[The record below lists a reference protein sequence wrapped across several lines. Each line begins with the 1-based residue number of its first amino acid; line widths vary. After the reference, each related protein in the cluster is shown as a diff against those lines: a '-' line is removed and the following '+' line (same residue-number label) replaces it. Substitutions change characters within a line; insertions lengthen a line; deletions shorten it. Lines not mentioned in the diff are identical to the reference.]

1 MKKASR
7 PCSAKPSNPRTLG
20 PSPRFGLVVAAG
32 KGKRFG
38 GPKQFALLGG
48 RPALLYSVLTFEQ
61 SPLVSGYVVVA
72 NPGKVAYVQGLLGK
86 YKVKKLVEVVP
97 GGAERS
103 DSVAS
108 GLKFLPEDGYVAIH
122 DAARPF
128 VTLAMLKQGF
138 QACRRYGAA
147 TFGHPVTDT
156 LKRVDGLGV
165 IETVDRDSLISVQ
178 TPQFFHLNLLRRA
191 YAEAQNEGT
200 TATDDCALIERLG
213 IKPRWLMGPRTNLK
227 ITNPEDL
234 HLCEALL

>member
-1 MKKASR
+1 
-7 PCSAKPSNPRTLG
+7 
-20 PSPRFGLVVAAG
+20 
-32 KGKRFG
+32 
-38 GPKQFALLGG
+38 
-48 RPALLYSVLTFEQ
+48 
-61 SPLVSGYVVVA
+61 
-72 NPGKVAYVQGLLGK
+72 
-86 YKVKKLVEVVP
+86 
-97 GGAERS
+97 
-103 DSVAS
+103 
-108 GLKFLPEDGYVAIH
+108 
-122 DAARPF
+122 
-128 VTLAMLKQGF
+128 
-138 QACRRYGAA
+138 
-147 TFGHPVTDT
+147 VTDT